1 MLALPY
7 SVFTNMSN
15 YQELKETVV
24 PNIPHSPGIYQYFDT
39 ADNLIY
45 VGKAKDLRKRVA
57 QYFNPNIDH
66 PKTRIL
72 VRQIARISFAV
83 VDTEQD
89 AFLLENALIKQHQP
103 KYNIQLKDDKT
114 YPYICVKKEHFP
126 RIFITRQVTRD
137 GSDYFGPY
145 TSTKQVYTIMELI
158 RILFNYRTCQLN
170 LSPTNIAANKFK
182 VCLEYHIGNCKAPC
196 VAKQTEQEYKQI
208 ISQIKYILKGNIAS
222 VIAYL
227 KDQMNQ
233 SAEQFQFEKAQSIKQ
248 KIDTLQDYQSKSTIV
263 NPKINDVDVFN
274 IENSEKRAFVSYL
287 KVMNGTIIQTKVIEL
302 TKRLDETAEEL
313 LSFGITTLRQE
324 LQSLSP
330 EIIVPFE
337 VEYAETNAHLT
348 IPQIGDKKH
357 LLDLAKKNAFYYYKQ
372 QLSKTETQKTA
383 NEKQF
388 EVLNQLKKDLRLS
401 ELPMHIECFD
411 NSNFQG
417 SFPVSSLVVFKSARP
432 AKQDYR
438 HFKIKTVQG
447 PDDFATMEEVV
458 YRRYKRLLDEEQ
470 PLPQLV
476 VIDGGKGQ
484 LGAALNSL
492 RKLELVGKMAIVGIA
507 KKLEEIYVPND
518 PYPLHIDKRS
528 TSLKLLQHLR
538 NEAHR
543 FGITFHRDLR
553 SKDMLQSELEHIP
566 HIGRKTADKLLVHFK
581 SMNAIKTANLKELTK
596 VVNLRQARA
605 IQEFFKQQYDET
617 SMTKDE

>member
-1 MLALPY
+1 MLALAY
-7 SVFTNMSN
+7 FVFSNMSH

-24 PNIPHSPGIYQYFDT
+24 PNIPHSPGIYQYFDA

-72 VRQIARISFAV
+72 VRQIARIAFAV

-126 RIFITRQVTRD
+126 RIFITRQIVRD

-145 TSTKQVYTIMELI
+145 TSGRQVYTIMELI

-170 LSPTNIAANKFK
+170 LLPANIAANKFK

-196 VAKQTEQEYKQI
+196 VGKQTEEEYKQI
-208 ISQIKYILKGNIAS
+208 IAQIKYILKGNIAS

-233 SAEQFQFEKAQSIKQ
+233 LAEQFEFEKAQLVKQ
-248 KIDTLQDYQSKSTIV
+248 KIEALQDYQSKSTIV

-302 TKRLDETAEEL
+302 TKRLDETVEEL

-337 VEYAETNAHLT
+337 VEYAETNVRFT
-348 IPQIGDKKH
+348 VPQIGDKKH
-357 LLDLAKKNAFYYYKQ
+357 SLDLAKKNAFYYYKQ
-372 QLSKTETQKTA
+372 QLS
-383 NEKQF
+383 
-388 EVLNQLKKDLRLS
+388 
-401 ELPMHIECFD
+401 
-411 NSNFQG
+411 
-417 SFPVSSLVVFKSARP
+417 
-432 AKQDYR
+432 
-438 HFKIKTVQG
+438 
-447 PDDFATMEEVV
+447 
-458 YRRYKRLLDEEQ
+458 
-470 PLPQLV
+470 
-476 VIDGGKGQ
+476 
-484 LGAALNSL
+484 
-492 RKLELVGKMAIVGIA
+492 
-507 KKLEEIYVPND
+507 
-518 PYPLHIDKRS
+518 
-528 TSLKLLQHLR
+528 
-538 NEAHR
+538 
-543 FGITFHRDLR
+543 
-553 SKDMLQSELEHIP
+553 
-566 HIGRKTADKLLVHFK
+566 
-581 SMNAIKTANLKELTK
+581 
-596 VVNLRQARA
+596 
-605 IQEFFKQQYDET
+605 
-617 SMTKDE
+617 